1 MKTRFSYLAMF
12 ALISLGIVLTT
23 SCKDD
28 DEDVAANKVKTEVMT
43 AFQEM
48 YPNVNAMWEVERGMY
63 KAEFYSNGC
72 EVEAWYQMD
81 GTWVMTVTDLHVSML
96 PAAVADRV
104 KTDYPDRY
112 IDDCDLVEKPTEKY
126 YQLELDKQGA
136 ADIYVKISEN
146 GDILP

>member
-1 MKTRFSYLAMF
+1 MF

-23 SCKDD
+23 SCNDD

-81 GTWVMTVTDLHVSML
+81 GTWVMTV
-96 PAAVADRV
+96 ADRV

>member
-1 MKTRFSYLAMF
+1 MLA
-12 ALISLGIVLTT
+12 LVSLGIVLTT
-23 SCKDD
+23 SCNDD

-112 IDDCDLVEKPTEKY
+112 IDDCDLVEKPAEKY
-126 YQLELDKQGA
+126 YLLELDRQGA